1 MTEFPSSSS
10 CFLPVSLQNFLSL
23 GSDTKTNEMLGTNLS
38 RREAWLTTP
47 QSRYMQTVASVS
59 HMLFRT
65 GPACHCSRAL
75 WYTVSARILL
85 CTVVSEWVGRL
96 GIEPT
101 ACMFAT
107 TELYPRVSWF

>member
-1 MTEFPSSSS
+1 MLRTD
-10 CFLPVSLQNFLSL
+10 LSWC
-23 GSDTKTNEMLGTNLS
+23 
-38 RREAWLTTP
+38 EAWLTTP
-47 QSRYMQTVASVS
+47 QSRYTQTVASVS

-65 GPACHCSRAL
+65 GPACHCSRVL

-101 ACMFAT
+101 TCMFAT